1 MALIVCEG
9 FDKVGKTTVAEH
21 FKSLGYEY
29 VHMIA
34 PRKGITKAEYITEIL
49 RAIADTTNKNVFWDR
64 SHVGELIWPQIYNR
78 EPLLDNTDIILFN
91 LLCERIHDGDVSY
104 IYMYDDNKE
113 AHQER
118 LRKFK
123 EPSYDY
129 DKVYYLY
136 KEVMEDY
143 SFEFITFQDAQKR
156 GWITGET
163 K

>member
-1 MALIVCEG
+1 MALVYTEG
-9 FDKVGKTTVAEH
+9 LDKTGKTTVAEY
-21 FKSLGYEY
+21 FKKQGYEY
-29 VHMIA
+29 IHMSAPAKGHTKSSYIA
-34 PRKGITKAEYITEIL
+34 EIL
-49 RAIADTTNKNVFWDR
+49 VIIANTSGKNVYLDR
-64 SHVGELIWPQIYNR
+64 GWVGEAVWPQIYNR
-78 EPLLDNTDIILFN
+78 EPLLDNTDIIIFN

-129 DKVYYLY
+129 DKVYNLY
-136 KEVMEDY
+136 KEVMEEY

-156 GWITGET
+156 GWITEET